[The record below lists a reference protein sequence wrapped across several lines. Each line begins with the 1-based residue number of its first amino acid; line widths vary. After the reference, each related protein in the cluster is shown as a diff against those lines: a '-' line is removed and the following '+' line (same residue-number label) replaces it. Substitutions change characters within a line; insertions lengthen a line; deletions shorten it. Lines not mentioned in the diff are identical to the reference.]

1 MSRAKL
7 MRSMAF
13 WTISIP
19 FALAL
24 LAQIGFIVH
33 QIALL
38 EPKIGRANAGF
49 AVSVMTFMAIVGRL
63 GLGTVV
69 DRFDPRFV
77 TVPLLFVAAEKDR
90 LTPPDVV
97 RRAARYF
104 AHVSDYV
111 EYPGQGHWVLGQPGW
126 ERVADAAATW
136 LDDKTA

>member
-1 MSRAKL
+1 
-7 MRSMAF
+7 
-13 WTISIP
+13 
-19 FALAL
+19 
-24 LAQIGFIVH
+24 VH
-33 QIALL
+33 DS
-38 EPKIGRANAGF
+38 GRALF
-49 AVSVMTFMAIVGRL
+49 EMALPWLDAKKATTI
-63 GLGTVV
+63 
-69 DRFDPRFV
+69 DPRFV